1 MQDPQTAAVGHEEP
15 DGESWNVSGAIARNG
30 MVQTLAIMT
39 VISVIGWSVPTGP
52 LRTPVL
58 ALSPPLFDPWWALLT
73 AGYSHINTAHFAA
86 NATMIIV
93 FGGIVSLST
102 SAFRFHTF
110 FLTSG
115 IVTSAA
121 QVSAAAAF
129 GSPLAVLGASGS
141 AFGLMAY
148 VLVANP
154 VGDGIFAILSR
165 RAVLLVAILIGGGL
179 TIYFSAPG
187 SALVSHFVG
196 AMLGIVAGR
205 FHLLATE

>member
-141 AFGLMAY
+141 AFGLMVY